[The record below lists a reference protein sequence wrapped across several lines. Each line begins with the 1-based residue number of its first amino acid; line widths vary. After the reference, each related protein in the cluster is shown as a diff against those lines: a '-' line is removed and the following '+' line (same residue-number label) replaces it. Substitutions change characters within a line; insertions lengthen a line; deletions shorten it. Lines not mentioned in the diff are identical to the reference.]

1 MTTEQGAIPLE
12 KRAEEIVEQVR
23 DQIDDLGAIFEGVD
37 SKVRR
42 LVTERPLA
50 ALGGMLLA
58 GFLAGRIFSR
68 L

>member
-1 MTTEQGAIPLE
+1 MPLE

-23 DQIDDLGAIFEGVD
+23 DQIDDLESILDGVD
-37 SKVRR
+37 SKVRH

>member
-1 MTTEQGAIPLE
+1 MTTEQRAVPLE

-23 DQIDDLGAIFEGVD
+23 DQIDDLGEIFEGVD

>member
-1 MTTEQGAIPLE
+1 MTTEQGAMPLE

-23 DQIDDLGAIFEGVD
+23 DQIDDLGSILEDVD

>member
-1 MTTEQGAIPLE
+1 MSTEQRAVPFE
-12 KRAEEIVEQVR
+12 RRAEEIVEQVR
-23 DQIDDLGAIFEGVD
+23 DQIGDVEAILEDVD